1 MRIHLPSKGRG
12 RGSREVCWTRRPMRT
27 NLPIRSQGDASI
39 LKYYESHKR
48 RLRTKPAI
56 RNQGDASRP
65 ESCKPHKRC
74 PLRIHRPF
82 KGQGRGSRKAFW
94 TRRPSRTSLATRSQG
109 DASRPEY
116 CKLLRTRHK
125 RLLLSQ
131 FGGVCGSHRGDA
143 SSACSSANTEASAE
157 ANRGDASSACTE
169 ADTNHTQNRQSL
181 IYRLHREVRTAAR
194 LVLLQQSQKSKP
206 RAKSNKEKPEATI
219 KHTIEY
225 IIKASNLPPGEQALL
240 PKQAPEH

>member
-169 ADTNHTQNRQSL
+169 ADTNHTQIDSPSYIASIGRSERRRVWCCYNKVKRASQGPNQIKRSQKRQSN
-181 IYRLHREVRTAAR
+181 T
-194 LVLLQQSQKSKP
+194 Q
-206 RAKSNKEKPEATI
+206 
-219 KHTIEY
+219 
-225 IIKASNLPPGEQALL
+225 
-240 PKQAPEH
+240 